1 MNDTQLATQQPQLIS
16 TLDDMERVSKSI
28 AVSGLFGITKPE
40 QAITLMLICQAEGLN
55 PVAALRRYHLIEGKP
70 SMRADAMQGEFEA
83 KGGAFIFHIRTD
95 SIVAA
100 TAFVDKKS
108 IDDKA
113 RARASQRFEL
123 LCKLDAETNGTKQ
136 AALMVEISKLS
147 HEGEDTLVRSLAD
160 AVQKGIATSS
170 KMNAD
175 GTPVLKANWA
185 TSPRQM
191 LTARV
196 VTELI
201 RLLNPGLI
209 AGIYSEDE
217 TRDYIE
223 SERRA
228 ELANR
233 QPFTPETAAKLEQ
246 KVAALVESTGDQQT
260 EAERLAAHKEAM
272 RLEKEIQ
279 HRSPESVAI
288 AQYEEEHP
296 EHRNKV
302 SNARLVDGVWQFDI
316 IGQPKTP
323 RTRKPADP
331 QQSQNDPVEP
341 KPWQGVVC
349 HVGPNPG
356 QMFDKTLATIF
367 SRPKSAAQAD
377 TLVKWFQSQLGGSTI
392 PKDVA
397 LWKSVEEARAAWK
410 APESAQQPASAPA
423 TAESAKAAPT
433 TPEPVREPATPTDWR
448 QFVVEVKNPEWQG
461 KKLGEIDL
469 KKFEADYLSQIDM
482 KRATLHQR
490 TLKSLVAMAQA
501 ETAPKSEDL
510 PPAAKVEAS
519 PQEITHTDTLLAQ
532 IQESGLMRAD
542 FLKVCRDNGY
552 ISATATRIE
561 DITLDEFDAI
571 ASEWDK
577 VTVEVKAAMP

>member
-1 MNDTQLATQQPQLIS
+1 MNDTQLAVQQPQLIS

-70 SMRADAMQGEFEA
+70 AMRADAMQGEFEA

-108 IDDKA
+108 IDDNA
-113 RARASQRFEL
+113 RARAAQRFEL
-123 LCKLDAETNGTKQ
+123 LCKLDAESSASKQ
-136 AALMVEISKLS
+136 ASIMVDISKLS

-217 TRDYIE
+217 TRDIAE
-223 SERRA
+223 QERRA
-228 ELANR
+228 RELMLASPSMADREDMLKMIAEYDEQLVDAKGGHR
-233 QPFTPETAAKLEQ
+233 QSILGARAELKAKLADLGVKTPEPPAEPSPTVCGKPAQ
-246 KVAALVESTGDQQT
+246 MVQPVE
-260 EAERLAAHKEAM
+260 L
-272 RLEKEIQ
+272 
-279 HRSPESVAI
+279 
-288 AQYEEEHP
+288 
-296 EHRNKV
+296 
-302 SNARLVDGVWQFDI
+302 
-316 IGQPKTP
+316 PKTP
-323 RTRKPADP
+323 EPEPEKKPAPTRTRKADP
-331 QQSQNDPVEP
+331 TPAPQEEP
-341 KPWQGVVC
+341 QPEKPWQEVVC

-367 SRPKSAAQAD
+367 SRPKSETQAD
-377 TLVKWFQSQLGGSTI
+377 TLVKWFQGQLGGSTI

-397 LWKSVEEARAAWK
+397 LWKAVEAARAEWTAPASATATPSNATPAPAAQEPHKEAATPTNWREFVIEVK
-410 APESAQQPASAPA
+410 APEW
-423 TAESAKAAPT
+423 T
-433 TPEPVREPATPTDWR
+433 
-448 QFVVEVKNPEWQG
+448 G

-469 KKFEADYLSQIDM
+469 KKFEAEYLSRVDAT
-482 KRATLHQR
+482 KLTLHQKK
-490 TLKSLVAMAQA
+490 LKALVAQAMA
-501 ETAPKSEDL
+501 ETTPRTEDL
-510 PPAAKVEAS
+510 PHAAKVEPSTEAV
-519 PQEITHTDTLLAQ
+519 THTDMLLAK

-542 FLKVCRDNGY
+542 FLKVCRDSGY

-561 DITLDEFDAI
+561 DITVDEFDAL
-571 ASEWDK
+571 ASEWDSVAK
-577 VTVEVKAAMP
+577 QVREEMP